1 VESGDLVFGDVD
13 GVVIIPKKLVETV
26 LDQSLQKVSDENM
39 VREKIVSGESLEK
52 IFADHGIL

>member
-1 VESGDLVFGDVD
+1 
-13 GVVIIPKKLVETV
+13 

-39 VREKIVSGESLEK
+39 VRKKLVSGESLEK

>member
-1 VESGDLVFGDVD
+1 
-13 GVVIIPKKLVETV
+13 VETV